1 MEGVWDPSSPS
12 CLEGVEDVG
21 IRVPGLRG
29 IALAVLCGALAIG
42 AYQVGRTMRDNQPS
56 ATADAPRD
64 RLATTTTDQSGRPD
78 TTQPSWARPYL
89 DEIAQSPRFEEQVGI
104 FTIAPGTDRGPIA
117 ACLHAEARWV
127 GPPMQGP
134 LRIEPRVLPPTVIHD
149 VSQDEA
155 SACGEVIVNVLRVFA
170 VPAEGDAERKVR
182 SGEVSWFDLEHGGSI
197 EIWRTRTEEPRYHGR
212 EIPSGNWTETSVAG
226 YPAALGVSGIE
237 ELGHATVLVWDSDS
251 KVLTV
256 VRGLDRHSEELLSV
270 AEGIF
275 Q

>member
-1 MEGVWDPSSPS
+1 
-12 CLEGVEDVG
+12 
-21 IRVPGLRG
+21 
-29 IALAVLCGALAIG
+29 
-42 AYQVGRTMRDNQPS
+42 
-56 ATADAPRD
+56 
-64 RLATTTTDQSGRPD
+64 
-78 TTQPSWARPYL
+78 
-89 DEIAQSPRFEEQVGI
+89 
-104 FTIAPGTDRGPIA
+104 
-117 ACLHAEARWV
+117 
-127 GPPMQGP
+127 
-134 LRIEPRVLPPTVIHD
+134 

-155 SACGEVIVNVLRVFA
+155 SACGEVVVNVLRVFA

-197 EIWRTRTEEPRYHGR
+197 EIWRTRTEPRYHGR

-270 AEGIF
+270 AEGLF